1 MRVCAVDSSTPLGSV
16 ALYDD
21 DRLVGAASESVSNAH
36 GESLL
41 PLIDRAFAEVGWR
54 PGDVGRWVVG
64 IGPGSFTGVRIAV
77 ATVRG
82 VVLATGAELAAVT
95 SLHAMAHL
103 APSSLA
109 SGALVVPVLDALR
122 GDVFVQAFGAA
133 DGPIGEP
140 AVIAASAVEP
150 WLSSLPEDTRARP
163 VHVVGAAAWGVPLGT
178 LTTRDVC
185 RPQGWDSVVPHA
197 SGVAAAARAFA
208 SQVDPDALEPAY
220 VRAPSITL
228 PKQPEGR

>member
-16 ALYDD
+16 ALYEG
-21 DRLVGAASESVSNAH
+21 DRLVGSSTEGVSNAH

-41 PLIDRAFAEVGWR
+41 PMIERAFAEVGWAPR
-54 PGDVGRWVVG
+54 DVARWVVG

-95 SLHAMAHL
+95 SLHAMAYL

-122 GDVFVQAFGAA
+122 GEVFVQAFIGGA
-133 DGPIGEP
+133 GPIGEP
-140 AVIAASAVEP
+140 AVVAASALDG
-150 WLSSLPEDTRARP
+150 WLSSLPDDARARP
-163 VHVVGAAAWGVPLGT
+163 VHVVGAAAWAVALGT
-178 LTTRDVC
+178 LDARDVC
-185 RPQGWDSVVPHA
+185 RPQGWESVVPHA
-197 SGVAAAARAFA
+197 AGVAAAARAWA
-208 SQVDPDALEPAY
+208 AKVDPDALEPAY